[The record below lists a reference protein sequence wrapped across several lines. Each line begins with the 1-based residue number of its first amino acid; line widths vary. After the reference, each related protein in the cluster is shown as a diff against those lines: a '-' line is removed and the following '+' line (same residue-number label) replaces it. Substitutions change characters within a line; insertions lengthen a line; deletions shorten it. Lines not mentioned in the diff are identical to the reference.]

1 MKSTQRFGLSL
12 TKDRGGGERV
22 GERVGEGVKG
32 KEQGKVKQT
41 LFFSRE
47 RRIVIF
53 QCNVMLFGN
62 KLYINPSTMFDLDL
76 FVN

>member
-1 MKSTQRFGLSL
+1 M
-12 TKDRGGGERV
+12 

>member
-1 MKSTQRFGLSL
+1 MKSTQRFGPSL
-12 TKDRGGGERV
+12 TKDRGGERV
-22 GERVGEGVKG
+22 GGGGCVKG

-47 RRIVIF
+47 RTIVIF
-53 QCNVMLFGN
+53 KCIVILFGN
-62 KLYINPSTMFDLDL
+62 KLYIKPSTMYDLDF

>member
-1 MKSTQRFGLSL
+1 M
-12 TKDRGGGERV
+12 
-22 GERVGEGVKG
+22 GEGVKG
-32 KEQGKVKQT
+32 KEQWKVKQT

>member
-1 MKSTQRFGLSL
+1 MQIWSPH
-12 TKDRGGGERV
+12 KDLAQVWQKTEGERGWGGG
-22 GERVGEGVKG
+22 GCVKG

-47 RRIVIF
+47 RTIVIF
-53 QCNVMLFGN
+53 KCIVILFGN
-62 KLYINPSTMFDLDL
+62 KLYIKPSTMYDLDF